1 MENTLLNIAVHMD
14 DKIYLHPFPFPLSYT
29 WMEDITSSV
38 FLFPNTAHGKQGAEH

>member
-1 MENTLLNIAVHMD
+1 MD

-38 FLFPNTAHGKQGAEH
+38 FMFPKIQLMEKYGAED